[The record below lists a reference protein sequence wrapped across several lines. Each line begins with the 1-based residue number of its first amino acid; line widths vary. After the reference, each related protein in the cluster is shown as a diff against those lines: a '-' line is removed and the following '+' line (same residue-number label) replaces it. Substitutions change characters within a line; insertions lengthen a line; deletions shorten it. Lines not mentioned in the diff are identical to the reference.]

1 MSSTTWTPQGVR
13 SEAKRLA
20 ADVWRAVEAQ
30 HVVSTMALCD
40 TLDEQRLLEELIDE
54 AKPRRPDA
62 AAKLHYL
69 LSTPFR
75 YRPPRHGSR
84 FRGPNDPGVYYAADE
99 VRTACA
105 ELGYWR
111 WRHLADSPGLDAMPM
126 KPQTVF
132 RARLAASAIDLRRAP
147 FAAERMRWT
156 DPDDYAACQ
165 ALARHRQHPRL
176 LLERL
181 ALREAGRI
189 EQRRAAAA
197 GRIAHRL
204 VADRLHLGLACGT
217 GERLARGVIVGIGPA
232 RAAGGERRLAQVDRE
247 PREARAKNRLRLHG
261 HRGEGR

>member
-1 MSSTTWTPQGVR
+1 
-13 SEAKRLA
+13 
-20 ADVWRAVEAQ
+20 VWRAVEAQ

-165 ALARHRQHPRL
+165 ALAR
-176 LLERL
+176 
-181 ALREAGRI
+181 
-189 EQRRAAAA
+189 
-197 GRIAHRL
+197 
-204 VADRLHLGLACGT
+204 V
-217 GERLARGVIVGIGPA
+217 A
-232 RAAGGERRLAQVDRE
+232 RAAPVQAIRYESVRDPVHGGCAALLDPAGFAKRE
-247 PREARAKNRLRLHG
+247 PLEQQTWMLSVTRERVRWTRTHALRDETFDFPADAWRRTAAAKRPATRVK
-261 HRGEGR
+261 RRR

>member
-1 MSSTTWTPQGVR
+1 VSSTTWTPQGVR

-40 TLDEQRLLEELIDE
+40 TLDEQRLLEELVDE

-84 FRGPNDPGVYYAADE
+84 FRGDNDAGVFYAADE

-111 WRHLADSPGLDAMPM
+111 WRHLADTPALASMPVAS
-126 KPQTVF
+126 QTVF
-132 RARLAASAIDLRRAP
+132 RVKVSASAVDLREPPFVTDRA
-147 FAAERMRWT
+147 RWT
-156 DPDDYAACQ
+156 DPGDYAACQ
-165 ALARHRQHPRL
+165 AFARVARAAQVAAIRYESVRDPRHGGCCALLDPAGFAKRDPLEQQTWMLSVTRERVVWKRSHTLADERFDFVADAWRAAKPSRPASHRMR
-176 LLERL
+176 
-181 ALREAGRI
+181 
-189 EQRRAAAA
+189 RRAA
-197 GRIAHRL
+197 GR
-204 VADRLHLGLACGT
+204 
-217 GERLARGVIVGIGPA
+217 
-232 RAAGGERRLAQVDRE
+232 
-247 PREARAKNRLRLHG
+247 
-261 HRGEGR
+261 

>member
-1 MSSTTWTPQGVR
+1 MSSTTWTPQEVR

-165 ALARHRQHPRL
+165 ALAR
-176 LLERL
+176 
-181 ALREAGRI
+181 
-189 EQRRAAAA
+189 
-197 GRIAHRL
+197 
-204 VADRLHLGLACGT
+204 V
-217 GERLARGVIVGIGPA
+217 A
-232 RAAGGERRLAQVDRE
+232 RAAPVQAIRYESVRDSARGGCAALLDPAGFAKRE
-247 PREARAKNRLRLHG
+247 PLEQQTWMLSVTRERVRWTRTHALRDETFDFPADAWRRPAAAKRPAPRVK
-261 HRGEGR
+261 RRR

>member
-1 MSSTTWTPQGVR
+1 MSSTTWTPQEVR

-165 ALARHRQHPRL
+165 ALAR
-176 LLERL
+176 
-181 ALREAGRI
+181 
-189 EQRRAAAA
+189 
-197 GRIAHRL
+197 
-204 VADRLHLGLACGT
+204 V
-217 GERLARGVIVGIGPA
+217 A
-232 RAAGGERRLAQVDRE
+232 RAAPVQAIRYESVRDPARGGCAALLDPAGFAKRE
-247 PREARAKNRLRLHG
+247 PLEQQTWMLSVTRERVRWTRTHALRDETFDFPADAWRRPAAAKRPATRVK
-261 HRGEGR
+261 RRR